1 MTVYGLNGRPLV
13 FSGYNNSTLVTK
25 SSAGITTKFNMNMTI
40 GAGCEEFFINSSS
53 SDDDDDLYSPIN
65 RLKNKSLHSVS
76 FYEPSIT
83 KKKSSK
89 LETFKSK
96 LSLSKASLVS
106 LKDLFTKT
114 PKDKKK
120 LKTSKLSILGKRSC
134 DKTFYNTP
142 STDFTPKS
150 VLAKKPRIRI
160 ISSEITGPLKR
171 QDAFVNSHEWTISR
185 NVAEMKLGIVG
196 TPHSGKTALVNHFLT
211 GAYSREDSPEGGR
224 FKKQIVLDG
233 QSYLLLLRDDGSVI
247 PGKNFSNWLDG
258 VIFVFNVDSRESFE
272 YIYTFYQAISKHRN
286 MSECPMILVGSLDTI
301 SSSSPRVVSEH
312 EARSLAVKIKK
323 CAYYETCAT
332 FGLNVEN
339 VFKDACSKIVL
350 YRLKV
355 FGSPAIVGGTKNSSS
370 SQYNNQESG
379 QENQNNHYAV
389 PHSSQTLTRGSRSS
403 SRNSCISN
411 NLPEKDRDNRR
422 HSQYISSQNYL
433 NTVRES
439 PSINHKILDK
449 GSSAS
454 SIPFIPPLPITK
466 PPSMAPPE
474 YNGIGKNNPIIHDS
488 MEGGSTSTPTTSN
501 NLFPHQQHSSN
512 HKMPTPSSTPN
523 TQRKHRRISNI
534 FHRHHDDKQSPAQML
549 QNLGGG
555 RAIPIKQGL
564 LYKRSTKSLNK
575 EWKKK
580 YVCLYSDGR
589 LCYHQNLKDYMD
601 KGSQGKEVFL
611 GLATVKLSGRP
622 RPPRVTQRAS
632 VAVPSTSGKENL
644 GPLLKTG
651 RYSLAPNDELLASLS
666 NPTLDIPSNG
676 TVSPSAGD
684 GTSGGSDGGDQIT
697 SAAGSVSRAT
707 GSSIINA
714 ISAGSNSVLK
724 KKKGHRRL
732 GSSTKNEED
741 EDCEFEII
749 CFDQKRWAFCAAN
762 AEERDEW
769 VSKIEEQIEKALTEN
784 KSEKNEKSSR
794 AHGKKEQIEALHNV
808 PGNDKC
814 ADCGTFNP
822 IWASINLGIL
832 ICIECSGIHRNLGT
846 HISKVRSLELDD
858 WPIEYL
864 AVMRAI
870 GNTFSNKIWEHNA
883 PKDKKPLP
891 DSTRDI
897 KETWIRNKYE
907 QKRFLPAIP
916 VDRTLGRQ
924 LFDSIIAKDLYN
936 VLLVL
941 SRCSDKEVNGLY
953 TDYDKRA
960 PIHLACAVGSVEI
973 LQLLLWRNAN
983 YNVLDA
989 NGHSALWYAK
999 NNGHKECVDVLL
1011 HNGLEDDY
1019 GCNDLPKKTTSPASI
1034 DQMIIGSLGS
1044 RDFIT
1049 TTKDDS
1055 ISLRGVSISR
1065 PSIPKYHID
1074 GSLDPKVNYNF
1085 NEEDEVNSE
1094 IQYRKVYKL
1103 N

>member
-1 MTVYGLNGRPLV
+1 
-13 FSGYNNSTLVTK
+13 
-25 SSAGITTKFNMNMTI
+25 
-40 GAGCEEFFINSSS
+40 
-53 SDDDDDLYSPIN
+53 
-65 RLKNKSLHSVS
+65 
-76 FYEPSIT
+76 
-83 KKKSSK
+83 
-89 LETFKSK
+89 
-96 LSLSKASLVS
+96 
-106 LKDLFTKT
+106 
-114 PKDKKK
+114 
-120 LKTSKLSILGKRSC
+120 
-134 DKTFYNTP
+134 
-142 STDFTPKS
+142 
-150 VLAKKPRIRI
+150 
-160 ISSEITGPLKR
+160 
-171 QDAFVNSHEWTISR
+171 
-185 NVAEMKLGIVG
+185 
-196 TPHSGKTALVNHFLT
+196 
-211 GAYSREDSPEGGR
+211 
-224 FKKQIVLDG
+224 
-233 QSYLLLLRDDGSVI
+233 
-247 PGKNFSNWLDG
+247 
-258 VIFVFNVDSRESFE
+258 
-272 YIYTFYQAISKHRN
+272 

-339 VFKDACSKIVL
+339 VFKD
-350 YRLKV
+350 V
-355 FGSPAIVGGTKNSSS
+355 FGSPAIVGGTKNNSS

-411 NLPEKDRDNRR
+411 NLSEKDRDNRR

-433 NTVRES
+433 NTVKES

-449 GSSAS
+449 GSSAT

-488 MEGGSTSTPTTSN
+488 VEGGNTSTPTTSN

-632 VAVPSTSGKENL
+632 VAVPSTS
-644 GPLLKTG
+644 
-651 RYSLAPNDELLASLS
+651 APNDELLASLS

-684 GTSGGSDGGDQIT
+684 GTSGGSDGGDQVT
-697 SAAGSVSRAT
+697 SAVGSVSRAT

-883 PKDKKPLP
+883 PKDKKPQP
-891 DSTRDI
+891 DSTRDV

-983 YNVLDA
+983 FNLLDA

-1011 HNGLEDDY
+1011 HNGLEDGY
-1019 GCNDLPKKTTSPASI
+1019 GCNDAMKKTTSPTSI
-1034 DQMIIGSLGS
+1034 DQMIIGSLGN

-1049 TTKDDS
+1049 TTKDDPT

-1065 PSIPKYHID
+1065 PTIPKYHID
-1074 GSLDPKVNYNF
+1074 GSLDHKVNYNF

>member
-1 MTVYGLNGRPLV
+1 MTVYGKYGKPLM
-13 FSGYNNSTLVTK
+13 FTGFNTSTIVTK

-53 SDDDDDLYSPIN
+53 SSEDEDDYESYSPTYN
-65 RLKNKSLHSVS
+65 SKNKSLHSVS
-76 FYEPSIT
+76 FYEPSIS
-83 KKKSSK
+83 KKRSSNSK
-89 LETFKSK
+89 FDVFKSK
-96 LSLSKASLVS
+96 LSLNKASFAS
-106 LKDLFTKT
+106 FKELFTRTPKVKKT
-114 PKDKKK
+114 PKN
-120 LKTSKLSILGKRSC
+120 SILGKRSC
-134 DKTFYNTP
+134 NRDSFDYYNNV
-142 STDFTPKS
+142 TPKCCS
-150 VLAKKPRIRI
+150 VKKAKIRSYGFTKTDSI
-160 ISSEITGPLKR
+160 KQQ

-185 NVAEMKLGIVG
+185 SVSEMKLGIVG
-196 TPHSGKTALVNHFLT
+196 TLHSGKTALVNRFLT
-211 GAYSREDSPEGGR
+211 GAYTRDDSPEGGR

-272 YIYTFYQAISKHRN
+272 YIQTFYQAISKYRN
-286 MSECPMILVGSLDTI
+286 MSECPMILVGSQDTI

-312 EARSLAVKIKK
+312 EARSLAVKMKK

-355 FGSPAIVGGTKNSSS
+355 FGSPAIVGGTKNNSPSHYSST
-370 SQYNNQESG
+370 QDSG
-379 QENQNNHYAV
+379 FENHNNHYAV
-389 PHSSQTLTRGSRSS
+389 PHSSQTLNRGPRSS
-403 SRNSCISN
+403 SRNSCIAN
-411 NLPEKDRDNRR
+411 NYIEKERENRR
-422 HSQYISSQNYL
+422 HSQYISSQNFPNL
-433 NTVRES
+433 QKE
-439 PSINHKILDK
+439 PSNISQQQRTIDR
-449 GSSAS
+449 GSSAA
-454 SIPFIPPLPITK
+454 SIPFVPPLPVTK
-466 PPSMAPPE
+466 PPSMAPIE
-474 YNGIGKNNPIIHDS
+474 YSGIGKNNPINNDS
-488 MEGGSTSTPTTSN
+488 LEGTNSSTPINNLLPHQYSSSN
-501 NLFPHQQHSSN
+501 N
-512 HKMPTPSSTPN
+512 KMPTPSSTPN

-534 FHRHHDDKQSPAQML
+534 FHRHHEDKHSPAQML

-644 GPLLKTG
+644 GPILKTG

-666 NPTLDIPSNG
+666 NPALDIGSNG
-676 TVSPSAGD
+676 IVSPSAGD

-697 SAAGSVSRAT
+697 SSAGSVSRAT

-714 ISAGSNSVLK
+714 ISVG
-724 KKKGHRRL
+724 R
-732 GSSTKNEED
+732 SSSKNDED
-741 EDCEFEII
+741 DDCEFEII

-769 VSKIEEQIEKALTEN
+769 VSRIEEQIEKALTEN

-794 AHGKKEQIEALHNV
+794 AHGKKEQIEALHNI
-808 PGNDKC
+808 PGNDRC
-814 ADCGTFNP
+814 ADCDAFNP

-864 AVMRAI
+864 SVMKSI

-883 PKDKKPLP
+883 SKDKKPTP
-891 DSTRDI
+891 EASREVKEAWI
-897 KETWIRNKYE
+897 KSKYE

-953 TDYDKRA
+953 ADYDKRA

-983 YNVLDA
+983 YNILDA
-989 NGHSALWYAK
+989 NGHSALWFAK
-999 NNGHKECVDVLL
+999 NSGHKECVDVLL
-1011 HNGLEDDY
+1011 HNGLEDGY
-1019 GCNDLPKKTTSPASI
+1019 GCNDFPKKPSVSS
-1034 DQMIIGSLGS
+1034 DHMIIGSLGH

-1049 TTKDDS
+1049 TPKEDVV
-1055 ISLRGVSISR
+1055 SLRGVSMTR
-1065 PSIPKYHID
+1065 PSISRFH
-1074 GSLDPKVNYNF
+1074 LDNSSDQKANYNF
-1085 NEEDEVNSE
+1085 NEEDEVTQE
-1094 IQYRKVYKL
+1094 IQFRKVYEL

>member
-1 MTVYGLNGRPLV
+1 MHSSTVIQSSGSISEEIRNEIDRFESVHPCIYAIYDLLEFIPDLSTRAQLRDHMMT
-13 FSGYNNSTLVTK
+13 
-25 SSAGITTKFNMNMTI
+25 
-40 GAGCEEFFINSSS
+40 
-53 SDDDDDLYSPIN
+53 
-65 RLKNKSLHSVS
+65 
-76 FYEPSIT
+76 
-83 KKKSSK
+83 
-89 LETFKSK
+89 LE
-96 LSLSKASLVS
+96 
-106 LKDLFTKT
+106 
-114 PKDKKK
+114 
-120 LKTSKLSILGKRSC
+120 
-134 DKTFYNTP
+134 
-142 STDFTPKS
+142 
-150 VLAKKPRIRI
+150 
-160 ISSEITGPLKR
+160 
-171 QDAFVNSHEWTISR
+171 DAFVNSHEWTISR
-185 NVAEMKLGIVG
+185 NVSEMKLGIVG

-247 PGKNFSNWLDG
+247 PGKNFANWLDG

-350 YRLKV
+350 YRLKI
-355 FGSPAIVGGTKNSSS
+355 FGSPAIVSGTKNNST
-370 SQYNNQESG
+370 SQYPNQESIH
-379 QENQNNHYAV
+379 ENQNIHYAV
-389 PHSSQTLTRGSRSS
+389 PHSSQTLNRGSRSS
-403 SRNSCISN
+403 SRNSCVSN
-411 NLPEKDRDNRR
+411 ILTEKDRESKR
-422 HSQYISSQNYL
+422 HSQYISSQNFL
-433 NTVRES
+433 NSVKES
-439 PSINHKILDK
+439 PTINQKILDR
-449 GSSAS
+449 GSSAC
-454 SIPFIPPLPITK
+454 SIPFIPPLPISK

-474 YNGIGKNNPIIHDS
+474 YSGIVKSNPINYDS
-488 MEGGSTSTPTTSN
+488 LEGGTTSTPITN
-501 NLFPHQQHSSN
+501 NLLSNQQHSGN
-512 HKMPTPSSTPN
+512 NKMPTPSSTPN

-555 RAIPIKQGL
+555 RAIPVKQGL

-611 GLATVKLSGRP
+611 GLATVRLSGRP

-684 GTSGGSDGGDQIT
+684 GTSGGSDGGDQLT
-697 SAAGSVSRAT
+697 STTGSVSKGT

-714 ISAGSNSVLK
+714 ISGGSNSVLK

-762 AEERDEW
+762 VEERDEW

-794 AHGKKEQIEALHNV
+794 VHGKKEQIKALHNI

-814 ADCGTFNP
+814 ADCRATNP

-864 AVMRAI
+864 AVMKAI
-870 GNTFSNKIWEHNA
+870 GNSFSNKIWEHNA

-897 KETWIRNKYE
+897 KEAWIRNKYE

-953 TDYDKRA
+953 TDCDKRA

-983 YNVLDA
+983 FKVLDA
-989 NGHSALWYAK
+989 NGHSALWYSK

-1019 GCNDLPKKTTSPASI
+1019 GCKDMPKKITSPTST
-1034 DQMIIGSLGS
+1034 DQMIIGSLS
-1044 RDFIT
+1044 NRDFIT
-1049 TTKDDS
+1049 TPKDES

-1065 PSIPKYHID
+1065 PTISKFHMD
-1074 GSLDPKVNYNF
+1074 GSLDKKANYNF
-1085 NEEDEVNSE
+1085 NEEDEVSSE
-1094 IQYRKVYKL
+1094 IQFRKVYEL